1 MAYDET
7 LAARIRDHFTGLPDV
22 AEKRMMGGLVFML
35 DGHMVCGV
43 VGDGLMMRVGADGQD
58 EALAQ
63 PHAALMNMGA
73 GRTMKGFIK
82 VDPEGI
88 ATAEALAAWLSRGVA
103 FVSTLPPK

>member
-7 LAARIRDHFTGLPDV
+7 LAARIRYHFTGLPDV
-22 AEKRMMGGLVFML
+22 AEKRMMDGLVFML